1 MGIKET
7 PDGRG
12 TTSAIGVA
20 RRWAARAVLCTSV
33 AAFALAVFPALAGA
47 VTLAPFLGPVT
58 ATPGTT
64 SATLNATIYPYGA
77 DTHYHFE
84 YGPTIS
90 YGTKVPVPDGDAGAA
105 AFPTTVTEMQAIT
118 GLSPNTT
125 YHYRLVASNEV
136 GPATGPEAADKTFTT
151 TGTPP
156 VVVADPA
163 TSIVGGFKLSGTVNP
178 EGTATTYHFEYGIST
193 TYGTSIPVPDGS
205 VGSASADVPVS
216 QEITGLLPNTT
227 YHFRLSAQNGGPA
240 VTTADRTFTTPPS
253 GPAPPSIAVSAP
265 VATPSGFE
273 LKAEVNPNGVDT
285 HYHFEFGT
293 TTAYG
298 TNVPVLPGVDIG
310 AGEVSV
316 AANQNIT
323 GLQPNTTYHYRLVA
337 SNAEGSATGP
347 EAADKTVTTLPEP
360 PVVVA
365 TPFTESMAGWSL
377 NGTVN
382 ANGAATTYHF
392 QFGITT
398 AYGSSIP
405 ATDVGVGSGTTPVSV
420 TQLVASL
427 PPGVPY
433 HYRLVAHNAGGT
445 STSNDEAFITPAA
458 ASTPPT
464 TTTQPPSLLSPPTL
478 APASTAPT
486 SKLAPPSNRFTVRP
500 PVAKGG
506 SVTIQ
511 VEVPGA
517 GTVSAVGKGLKT
529 VTARAKKA
537 GVVTLKLA
545 LTGAAATQ
553 LKKAPGHKLTV
564 KVKIGFRPN
573 GGEVGPATSKSV
585 TFRLGGA

>member
-33 AAFALAVFPALAGA
+33 AAFALAVFPAFAGA
-47 VTLAPFLGPVT
+47 VTLAPLLGQVT
-58 ATPGTT
+58 ATPSTT
-64 SATLNATIYPYGA
+64 GATLKATIYPYGA

-84 YGPTIS
+84 YGPTSS
-90 YGTKVPVPDGDAGAA
+90 YGTSVPIPDGDAGSADYPA
-105 AFPTTVTEMQAIT
+105 TVTEMQAIT
-118 GLSPNTT
+118 GLSSSTT
-125 YHYRLVASNEV
+125 YHYRLVASNSV
-136 GPATGPEAADKTFTT
+136 GSATGPEAADKTFTT

-156 VVVADPA
+156 IVAAEPA
-163 TSIVGGFKLSGTVNP
+163 TPIVGGFKLSGTVNP

-193 TYGTSIPVPDGS
+193 AYGTSVPVPAGS
-205 VGSASADVPVS
+205 AGSASADEPVS
-216 QEITGLLPNTT
+216 QNITGLLPNTT

-240 VTTADRTFTTPPS
+240 VTTADRTFTTPPI
-253 GPAPPSIAVSAP
+253 GPAPPTAAVSAP
-265 VATPSGFE
+265 AAVAGGFKLE
-273 LKAEVNPNGVDT
+273 GAVNPDGVDT
-285 HYHFEFGT
+285 KYHFEFGT

-298 TNVPVLPGVDIG
+298 TSLPAPDADIG
-310 AGEVSV
+310 AGEVAVPVSQEV
-316 AANQNIT
+316 S
-323 GLQPNTTYHYRLVA
+323 GLQPNTTYHYRVVA
-337 SNAEGSATGP
+337 NNAEGPGVSL
-347 EAADKTVTTLPEP
+347 DQSFTTPPKP
-360 PVVVA
+360 PVVIA
-365 TPFTESMAGWSL
+365 TPFTESTAGWSL

-382 ANGAATTYHF
+382 ANGGATTYHF
-392 QFGITT
+392 EFGITT
-398 AYGSSIP
+398 AYGSNVP
-405 ATDVGVGSGTTPVSV
+405 ATEVSAGNGTTPVSV

-445 STSNDEAFITPAA
+445 SISNDEAFITPAA

-464 TTTQPPSLLSPPTL
+464 TTTPPPSLLSPPTL

-537 GVVTLKLA
+537 GAVTLKLA
-545 LTGAAATQ
+545 LTGAAMAQ

-585 TFRLGGA
+585 TFRLGGT